1 MFVLKY
7 LSKSKD
13 LLILLQSLFVHRR
26 QSLSPDNEILR
37 MIEAAV
43 FRLYAFKHGTAAE
56 LLGDNRLR
64 LLADDPVEEQIS
76 PHADAA
82 LVSRAPTCAAC

>member
-64 LLADDPVEEQIS
+64 LLADDPVEKKNRRVRMLR
-76 PHADAA
+76 
-82 LVSRAPTCAAC
+82 LVSRAPTCAVC